1 MTTEATDQ
9 RLARNK
15 ALHRTLFSRGPFAR
29 HAFIVQA
36 PMKPIFELGDYTTA
50 DKPVSHFVPAFVED
64 YRRWVALSEAAGDD
78 AVPFLR
84 ILTGTHIYATCF
96 GARPHFYPDSNPY
109 AEPCVASAADA
120 DRIPEAKLENCRP
133 LMRVLEL
140 AAALRR
146 EVGPDVAIGP
156 PDMQTGFDTA
166 CILWDKTDLFC
177 SMVESPDAVKRLAAK
192 CAGLLRQ
199 FIAAYRREFPNTT
212 FGHCPSTWTPPDMG
226 PWVSN
231 DECGAMSPEMFEE
244 FCLPELTALSAAFG
258 SIGMHCCA
266 NARHQFHLFRRIPGF
281 YAFNRVP
288 TGVTWDEDSAHAV
301 LGGPE
306 GPVMVPGWIAAE
318 DVPVLLRRAP
328 AGTRFI
334 FNSGAMEHVGDAR
347 PWLDAA
353 RAGAERAESR

>member
-1 MTTEATDQ
+1 MEQ
-9 RLARNK
+9 RIARNK
-15 ALHRTLFSRGPFAR
+15 ALHRELLSREPFTR
-29 HAFIVQA
+29 HGFVVQA
-36 PMKPIFELGDYTTA
+36 PMKPIYEVGDYTTS
-50 DKPVSHFVPAFVED
+50 DKPIGYFVPAFVED
-64 YRRWVALSEAAGDD
+64 YRRWAALSESVGDD

-84 ILTGTHIYATCF
+84 ILTGTHIYAACF
-96 GARPHFYPDSNPY
+96 GAKPHLYPDNNPY

-120 DRIPEAKLENCRP
+120 DRIPEVTLENARP

-146 EVGPDVAIGP
+146 EVGPDVTIGP
-156 PDMQTGFDTA
+156 PDLQTGFDTA

-177 SMVESPDAVKRLAAK
+177 SMIESPDSVKRLAAK

-231 DECGAMSPEMFEE
+231 DECGAMGADMFEE
-244 FCLPELTALSAAFG
+244 FCLPELVELSGTFG
-258 SIGMHCCA
+258 GIGMHCCA
-266 NARHQFHLFRRIPGF
+266 NARHQFPLFRRIPNL

-288 TGVTWDEDSAHAV
+288 TNVGWENDTAHEV
-301 LGGPE
+301 LGGPG
-306 GPVMVPGWIAAE
+306 GPVMVPGWVAAE

-334 FNSGAMEHVGDAR
+334 FNSSAVEDPAAGR
-347 PWLDAA
+347 QWLDAA
-353 RAGAERAESR
+353 RAGAEAFQSQ